1 MTSSYSSRAEKE
13 RLVKEFIHLC
23 EIPSPSGSEANVGR
37 YITEEL
43 ERLGLRVDEDDAAA
57 KCDAGCGNLS
67 TFIKG
72 QVDRSVLLCA
82 HIDTVPVSG
91 EIDVVRNDGF
101 LENRNRAILGADDKA
116 AVAMLLALA
125 KKYVEIKPRVGVEFL
140 FTVREESG
148 LAGAKAFDASE
159 LKSRFG
165 FVFDHPSPIGELM
178 IEAPTHQRIT
188 ARFSGVGAHAG
199 ICPEEGKS
207 AIAAAAKAI
216 ESMQL
221 GRIDERSTANVG
233 AVRGGTAV
241 NVVPER
247 CSVLAEVRS
256 LDHEHAVEMAQGI
269 IDSCTW
275 AAGACDIDVKTLVE
289 EEFHAFS
296 LPRGSRSVKAAATAL
311 EDVGLKADFKAS
323 GGGSD
328 ANAFQAKGFECLNVA
343 NGTEAVHTAD
353 ERVSVESLEKMLDL
367 GHAIVAR
374 SANM

>member
-13 RLVKEFIHLC
+13 RLIEEFIRLC
-23 EIPSPSGSEANVGR
+23 EIPSPSGSEELVGK
-37 YITEEL
+37 YVTEEL
-43 ERLGLRVDEDDAAA
+43 ERLGLKVKEDDAAA
-57 KCDAGCGNLS
+57 KCGAGCGNIHS
-67 TFIKG
+67 YIRGK
-72 QVDRSVLLCA
+72 VDRSVLLCA

-91 EIDVVRNDGF
+91 EIDVVRNGDF

-116 AVAMLLALA
+116 AVAILLALA
-125 KKYVEIKPRVGVEFL
+125 KKYTDVQPPIGIELL
-140 FTVREESG
+140 FTVREEVG
-148 LAGAKAFDASE
+148 LAGAKAFDIGA
-159 LKSRFG
+159 LKSQFG

-178 IEAPTHQRIT
+178 VEAPTHQRIT
-188 ARFSGVGAHAG
+188 ARFTGVSAHAG

-207 AIAAAAKAI
+207 AVVAAAKAI

-233 AVRGGTAV
+233 AVKGGTAV
-241 NVVPER
+241 NVVPES
-247 CSVLAEVRS
+247 CGVLAEVRS
-256 LDHEHAVEMAQGI
+256 LDHEKAVEMAQGI
-269 IDSCTW
+269 IDACTW
-275 AAGACDIDVKTLVE
+275 AAGACDVDVNTKVE

-296 LPRGSRSVKAAATAL
+296 LSRGSRSVKAAATAL
-311 EDVGLKADFKAS
+311 ADLGIKADYIAS

-328 ANAFQAKGFECLNVA
+328 ANAFQAKGFDCLNVA

-353 ERVSVESLEKMLDL
+353 ERVSVESLETMLDL